1 MVAKV
6 ILPGGE
12 TVEAEGESLLS
23 LLDGRGLAA
32 EAVGAVVDGEALDL
46 RDPVPE
52 SGEVRVVTLAD
63 PEGLGPLRHTAA
75 HVLAQAVTRLFPGVR
90 LAIGPAIQDGFYYDF
105 DFPTPLSQEALP
117 KIEAEMQRIVEE
129 DLPVERVWLSRD
141 EALELLRDEP
151 YKLELLRDIP
161 EERISFYRQ
170 GEFIDLCRGPHLPST
185 GLVRHL
191 KLLDLAGAYWRG
203 DPGRPMLTRI
213 YGTAFPTEEQLAE
226 HLRFREE
233 QRRRDHRTLG
243 PELDLF
249 SIHNDSV
256 GAGLIL
262 WHPKGARVRR
272 TIEDFWM
279 EEHYKAGYQLVYTP
293 HIGRASLWQRS
304 GHLDFYRE
312 GMYAP
317 MEIENQKFY
326 LKPMNCPFHIA
337 IYNSKTRSWR
347 DLPIRYAELGTVYRF
362 ERSGVLHGLLRVR
375 GFTQDD
381 AHIICRPDQI
391 GDEIL
396 RCLDLTMHIL
406 GTFGFREYEVTLSVR
421 DPGHPE
427 KYAGQDA
434 MWEEAEGA
442 LQLALEQKGLSYQRM
457 EGEAVFY
464 GPKIDIHIQDSL
476 RRFWQLTTVQFDF
489 NLPERFDMT
498 YMGEDGRPKRPY
510 MVHRALLGSLE
521 RFFGILIE
529 HHAGAFP
536 VWLAPVQAAVLPITE
551 VQIPY
556 VEEVA
561 QKLGAAGIR
570 AEAWTRGGR
579 TLRYLIRQAQLEK
592 IPYMLVCGAR
602 EAAQGTAALRLRT
615 GEDLGP
621 QPLPEIIER
630 ISSHSADRGPGL

>member
-12 TVEAEGESLLS
+12 TVEAQGESLFS
-23 LLDGRGLAA
+23 LLDERGLAA
-32 EAVGAVVDGEALDL
+32 EAVGAMVNGELRDL
-46 RDPVPE
+46 RDPVPA

-63 PEGLGPLRHTAA
+63 PEGLEPLRHTAA

-105 DFPTPLSQEALP
+105 DFPNPLSHEALSG
-117 KIEAEMQRIVEE
+117 IEAEMRRIVEE
-129 DLPVERVWLSRD
+129 DLPVEREWLSRG

-151 YKLELLRDIP
+151 YKLELLRGIP
-161 EERISFYRQ
+161 GERISFYRQ

-203 DPGRPMLTRI
+203 DPGKPMLTRV
-213 YGTAFPTEEQLAE
+213 YGTAFPTEGELAE

-233 QRRRDHRTLG
+233 QRKRDHRTLG

-249 SIHNDSV
+249 SIRNDSV

-272 TIEDFWM
+272 TIEDFWVD
-279 EEHYKAGYQLVYTP
+279 EHYKAGYQLVYTP

-317 MEIENQKFY
+317 MEIENQEFY

-391 GDEIL
+391 GNEIL
-396 RCLDLTMHIL
+396 RCLDFTMHIL
-406 GTFGFREYEVTLSVR
+406 GTFGFHEYRVTLSVR

-442 LQLALEQKGLSYQRM
+442 LKGALERKNLSYQRM

-476 RRFWQLTTVQFDF
+476 RRLWQLTTIQFDF

-498 YMGEDGRPKRPY
+498 YMGEDGRPHRPY

-551 VQIPY
+551 AEIPY

-561 QKLGAAGIR
+561 QKLGAAGLR

-602 EAAQGTAALRLRT
+602 EATRGTAALRLRT

-621 QPLPEIIER
+621 QSLPEIIER
-630 ISSHSADRGPGL
+630 IRSHSAARDPAL